1 MQLCHSRTE
10 MLARVLAACQLPAS
24 PQELLLVLFIPSLRL
39 NLQPGGG
46 LISSSLLP
54 AASPKRGSH
63 FLCHPQEGADVGHE
77 DPFVFQDVSA
87 DAGLFCKKSG
97 TVRQTCK

>member
-1 MQLCHSRTE
+1 

-46 LISSSLLP
+46 
-54 AASPKRGSH
+54 
-63 FLCHPQEGADVGHE
+63 V
-77 DPFVFQDVSA
+77 
-87 DAGLFCKKSG
+87 
-97 TVRQTCK
+97 